1 MYGSDSGMSHHPH
14 RAIDGEVAAMLGI
27 GGGESRCLP
36 FVGVK
41 GLMLAMLEDALRAYL
56 GPLPR
61 RHGEAAAW
69 IDSRQSRWVF
79 SFTTVCET
87 LGLEPSA
94 VRGALRR
101 MRASSAPVRSIAFG
115 KSRPNA
121 RQANLRITAPRKRR
135 RPRPDALPPLAAQSN
150 GGSL

>member
-1 MYGSDSGMSHHPH
+1 MYGRDSGVSHPH
-14 RAIDGEVAAMLGI
+14 RAIDGEVAALLGI
-27 GGGESRCLP
+27 GGGEARAVP
-36 FVGVK
+36 FVGIK

-56 GPLPR
+56 GSLPR
-61 RHGEAAAW
+61 GREEAAAW

-87 LGLEPSA
+87 LGLEPAA
-94 VRGALRR
+94 VRAAVRR
-101 MRASSAPVRSIAFG
+101 MRERGGPLRPITFG

-121 RQANLRITAPRKRR
+121 RQANLRITAPRRR
-135 RPRPDALPPLAAQSN
+135 RRARPAASPPLAAQSN